1 MASPSD
7 DNTAPDPAEPLH
19 LLKMAVGIA
28 DIEELRRVRA
38 ARIREHGGS
47 WVYTRNQPR
56 RADAVL
62 AGGSIYW
69 VIRGQI
75 RVRQRITG
83 LRSERDNP
91 TSSAR
96 GRAYCLIEVDPLL
109 VATLWRP
116 WRPFQGWRYL
126 TPADAPPDAPTGPP
140 GHPDIPE
147 AAEGRLPE
155 RIIAELRALGLW

>member
-1 MASPSD
+1 MAS
-7 DNTAPDPAEPLH
+7 DPAADGTGPLH

-28 DIEELRRVRA
+28 DIDELRRVRA
-38 ARIREHGGS
+38 ARIAQHGGS
-47 WVYTRNQPR
+47 WVYTRNRPR
-56 RADAVL
+56 RAEAVL

-83 LRSERDNP
+83 LRGERDDKG
-91 TSSAR
+91 R
-96 GRAYCLIEVDPLL
+96 GYCLIEVDPPL

-126 TPADAPPDAPTGPP
+126 TPADAPPDAPGGWNMT
-140 GHPDIPE
+140 D
-147 AAEGRLPE
+147 AAANAMPE
-155 RIIAELRALGLW
+155 RMLAELRALGLW